1 METYLKIAQL
11 YLEDDDPVQ
20 ADIYINRASLL
31 QKSEDTT
38 DALTITYKVMIYLI
52 QIIYYNG
59 VLSWT

>member
-1 METYLKIAQL
+1 LEIYLKIAQL

-38 DALTITYKVMIYLI
+38 DALTITYKVCCTFTGTVMTENL
-52 QIIYYNG
+52 
-59 VLSWT
+59 